1 MSIFIDTTPN
11 TSTNHASSSSSSRIL
26 RILYGRN
33 NEESWLVSLDLRL
46 ALDSLT
52 RVVSL
57 SNTSIN
63 K

>member
-1 MSIFIDTTPN
+1 MSIFIEASPN
-11 TSTNHASSSSSSRIL
+11 TSSIL